1 MKTKTIEIYLHNSL
15 LNNKMANTLYQF
27 GGTSEAGSAATGKK
41 KDTRYVT
48 LRFSYSVAGN
58 D

>member
-27 GGTSEAGSAATGKK
+27 GGTSEAGSTATGKK
-41 KDTRYVT
+41 RTHVT
-48 LRFSYSVAGN
+48 LRYGSRTL
-58 D
+58 

>member
-15 LNNKMANTLYQF
+15 LNNKMAKTLHQF

-41 KDTRYVT
+41 GHTLRYVT
-48 LRFSYSVAGN
+48 VLVLCSR
-58 D
+58 